1 MSKKNLDQKGRWR
14 SMTVAF
20 HVSPE
25 ENESINAAVRLS
37 GMTKQEYITKRLLD
51 REIVVN
57 GNPKVYLAL
66 KKEMTKI
73 CAELERIETKDGVD
87 SDLCELIEL
96 IARTMDGLKKERKRE

>member
-1 MSKKNLDQKGRWR
+1 
-14 SMTVAF
+14 MTVAF